1 MDVFISWSGQRSGQI
16 AEALRIWLPKV
27 IQTSQPWIS
36 SSSIEAGVRWN
47 EEVTT
52 ALANIR
58 FAIVCLTPENAN
70 APWVL
75 FEAGALAKAVTKTRV
90 VPYLVGID
98 ARELQGPLAQFQAVR
113 ADEAGT
119 LTLLQ
124 SLNNSG
130 QPTTLDPESLKEAF
144 QVWWPKLAPTIK
156 EVLSVRVVE
165 PAPPKRTQEDM
176 LGEVLELLRR
186 RPDLEPR
193 FENPIPVSAP
203 VGGSLAQRVYHYRSL
218 RGMSQVELGALAQV
232 HNSYISNVE
241 AGRYLPPPDTLLR
254 LANALGVK
262 VNDLVDGP

>member
-1 MDVFISWSGQRSGQI
+1 MDVFISWSGQRSGKI
-16 AEALRIWLPKV
+16 AEALKIWIPKV
-27 IQTSQPWIS
+27 IQTSRPWIS
-36 SSSIEAGVRWN
+36 SASIEAGTRWS
-47 EEVTT
+47 EEVTN

-90 VPYLVGID
+90 VPYLVGIE
-98 ARELQGPLAQFQAVR
+98 ARELQGPLAQFQAVK

-124 SLNNSG
+124 SLNNSE
-130 QPTTLDPESLKEAF
+130 QPSALDPVSLKEAF
-144 QVWWPKLAPTIK
+144 EVWWPKLESTIK
-156 EVLSVRVVE
+156 DVLSVRVAE

-186 RPDLEPR
+186 RSDPEPR
-193 FENPIPVSAP
+193 FENPVPASQP
-203 VGGSLAQRVYHYRSL
+203 VGTSLAQRVYHYRSL
-218 RGMSQVELGALAQV
+218 RGLSQVELGALAQV

-241 AGRYLPPPDTLLR
+241 AGRYMPPPDTLLR
-254 LANALGVK
+254 LASALGVQVK
-262 VNDLVDGP
+262 ELVDGP